1 MRCGAKCTRFE
12 GKHMEKFETLIYG
25 IGLAWLALAL
35 YVASMASRQRKLSR
49 EIASVRSMLESS
61 ADSRSAN

>member
-1 MRCGAKCTRFE
+1 
-12 GKHMEKFETLIYG
+12 MEKFETLIYG